1 MAWSQLIKAPNV
13 LAAISLVMAS
23 LLPTVASAGWGDENW
38 GEMVWGAAAS
48 PIPSLPVE
56 AIVALA
62 AALLGLSYWIL
73 VARRRRAKRPL
84 LNS

>member
-38 GEMVWGAAAS
+38 GEMVWGAAA
-48 PIPSLPVE
+48 PQIPSMPVE
-56 AIVALA
+56 GNVALA
-62 AALLGLSYWIL
+62 MLLVGLSYWL
-73 VARRRRAKRPL
+73 LASRRRRLKHPPL
-84 LNS
+84 HS